1 MGKGVRQRKVADYE
15 LTVQGSREDVDLFF
29 DSIKMAQYALLMRRF
44 DQVQDPSQLWIL
56 TLTVGGETTEL
67 IISQIA
73 ENAGLTVK
81 NIREVQQA

>member
-1 MGKGVRQRKVADYE
+1 MGKGVKQRKVADYE

-73 ENAGLTVK
+73 ENAGLTVN